1 MLLPKW
7 GGDMDI
13 KNISTKQEL
22 LDCLNSIYGVITEEK
37 ITDINYY
44 KALSIASLLLK
55 VINCAENCE

>member
-1 MLLPKW
+1 
-7 GGDMDI
+7 MDI

-44 KALSIASLLLK
+44 KAFSIASHLLK